1 MMKRW
6 RFRHRRSEPLQVAT
20 RVPDARADP
29 NTSLVEPVEEPIPV
43 AEQVATADRE
53 TESLLDD
60 ERTGGLDD
68 DKVNTLGEPLNRRS
82 PFYLGFMAALGV
94 LLAYGL
100 IHVMLELT
108 QIITFIVV
116 GLFLA
121 LGLEPLVSRLMSRG
135 VTRAW
140 SVVIVMLS
148 LLAVLVFIG
157 WMIVP
162 TVAEQVSALVD
173 RTPGYL
179 KDLQHNQ
186 VVEQLDQRFHIAD
199 RIEQQAAASV
209 DAGSLTSVLGGVL
222 GAGKILVDGVVAT
235 VTVLVLTLYFM
246 AALPSAKVATY
257 KLVSHRRRARVIF
270 IGEEICRRVGGYVLG
285 QTCVATINGVLAY
298 VMLIVLDL
306 PFPALLAVVV
316 GLLAL
321 VPIVGTVVGAVL
333 VTLVALTAGWGTAV
347 VALAYYIVYH
357 VFEAYVLS
365 PRIMHRA
372 VAVPPAVTIVA
383 VLAGGTLLGAVGAL
397 IAIPTAAGLLLIY
410 EQVLVPRQQGLAGAS
425 VTV

>member
-6 RFRHRRSEPLQVAT
+6 AFWKRQSTQPEGTAEVRDSLSEAT
-20 RVPDARADP
+20 ASPVGM
-29 NTSLVEPVEEPIPV
+29 VEEPPPV

-68 DKVNTLGEPLNRRS
+68 DRVNTLGEPLNRRS
-82 PFYLGFMAALGV
+82 PFYMGFMAALGV

-100 IHVMLELT
+100 IHVMLQLT
-108 QIITFIVV
+108 QIITFVVV

-121 LGLEPLVSRLMSRG
+121 LGLEPLVSELMSRG
-135 VTRAW
+135 LTRAW
-140 SVVIVMLS
+140 SVVIVMS
-148 LLAVLVFIG
+148 TLLVVLVFIG

-162 TVAEQVSALVD
+162 TLAEQVSSLIA

-179 KDLQHNQ
+179 TDLQHNQ
-186 VVEQLDQRFHIAD
+186 VVAQLDQRFHIAD
-199 RIEQQAAASV
+199 RIEREAASSV
-209 DAGSLTSVLGGVL
+209 DAGRLTSLLGGVL
-222 GAGKILVDGVVAT
+222 GAGKVLVDGVVAA

-246 AALPSAKVATY
+246 AALPAAKVATY

-298 VMLIVLDL
+298 VMLIVLGL
-306 PFPALLAVVV
+306 PFPAVLAVVV

-333 VTLVALTAGWGTAV
+333 VTLVALTAGWGTALI
-347 VALAYYIVYH
+347 ALAYYIAYH

-410 EQVLVPRQQGLAGAS
+410 EQVLVPRQQGLTRPA
-425 VTV
+425 